1 MENVAEQRHV
11 ISQILSEYA
20 EFISEDPSIDTALI
34 MDEDRGH
41 YMLLFIGWHGVVRE
55 MLVHVY
61 VRLKN
66 GKYWI
71 EEDGTEFGIARKL
84 TEHGIARSDIVLA
97 FQTPIERSLGEFAV
111 A

>member
-1 MENVAEQRHV
+1 MENVVEQRRL

-20 EFISEDPSIDTALI
+20 EYISKDPSVDTVLV
-34 MDEDRGH
+34 MDAERGH
-41 YMLLFIGWHGVVRE
+41 YMLLFLGWHGVERE
-55 MLVHVY
+55 LLVHVY

-97 FQTPIERSLGEFAV
+97 FQTPKERSFGEFAV